1 MSEPKPVPFVGWSLA
16 AMNFRQQMRQRAAA
30 GVSLLLVGE
39 PGTGK
44 KEMAEAWRQASGA
57 GKVPIVDL
65 DEPSATI
72 PKRCVAVTTRPVR
85 SKIEELQ
92 PLDLTSLRPVSDCQL
107 DGKKIPASILSQF
120 AIKFLVP
127 PLRQRQMD
135 ILAAVYCLGGLL
147 PTGNRTICISSR
159 LIYRMFLDAVWIGNL
174 RTLIDHL
181 HMAVLSAA
189 RRAEEDSSAAKGKDN
204 SSAVKRTEGPPKV
217 VIRDHDMG
225 LRGPINPDDPGLFPH
240 QLLPA
245 IRPGRGARSLGMKP
259 RLWMCDDKDIPI
271 GRLPLVAVS
280 IFFDAF
286 GKTFQELDDDPSPA
300 YVLGNDSRWLREPRL
315 QGLTLATLGS
325 APARELLQ
333 RWNLGAEPDQGD
345 IAQVERLQVYGASLE
360 SLQDGFRETVA
371 TPIPSGETDKPK
383 VTKRR
388 RGQATEE
395 RLAKYRKVI
404 AAKDLRDLTWPEI
417 AIEMSLG
424 SRQAAK
430 QLYQRAT
437 KYFSK
442 YKPDQDEEPVS

>member
-1 MSEPKPVPFVGWSLA
+1 
-16 AMNFRQQMRQRAAA
+16 
-30 GVSLLLVGE
+30 
-39 PGTGK
+39 
-44 KEMAEAWRQASGA
+44 MAEAWRQASGA
-57 GKVPIVDL
+57 KKVPIVDL
-65 DEPSATI
+65 DEPSAVV
-72 PKRCVAVTTRPVR
+72 PKRCIAVTTRPVR

-107 DGKKIPASILSQF
+107 DGKKIPTRILSQF

-127 PLRQRQMD
+127 PLRHRQMD
-135 ILAAVYCLGGLL
+135 VLAAVYCQGSQL
-147 PTGNRTICISSR
+147 PAGNRPVCISSQ
-159 LIYRMFLDAVWIGNL
+159 LIYRMFLDAVWTGNL

-181 HMAVLSAA
+181 HMAVLTAM
-189 RRAEEDSSAAKGKDN
+189 
-204 SSAVKRTEGPPKV
+204 KRSGPI

-225 LRGPINPDDPGLFPH
+225 LRGPINPDDPGLFPY

-259 RLWMCDDKDIPI
+259 RLWISDDKDIPI
-271 GRLPLVAVS
+271 GRLPLVAIA

-286 GKTFQELDDDPSPA
+286 GKTFQEPDDDPSPT
-300 YVLGNDSRWLREPRL
+300 YVLGDDSRWLREPRL

-325 APARELLQ
+325 APARELLK
-333 RWNLGAEPDQGD
+333 RWNLGAEPDQAD

-371 TPIPSGETDKPK
+371 TPIPSGEIDKPK
-383 VTKRR
+383 VTRRR
-388 RGQATEE
+388 RGQLTEE
-395 RLAKYRKVI
+395 QI
-404 AAKDLRDLTWPEI
+404 ARYQKIIGLKDARGLSWPDI

-442 YKPDQDEEPVS
+442 YKPDQNEEPAS

>member
-44 KEMAEAWRQASGA
+44 EGMAKAWRQASGA
-57 GKVPIVDL
+57 GKIPIVDL
-65 DEPSATI
+65 DEPSAVI
-72 PKRCVAVTTRPVR
+72 PKRCIAVTTRPVR

-107 DGKKIPASILSQF
+107 DGKKIPARILSQF

-135 ILAAVYCLGGLL
+135 VLAAVYCQGSQL
-147 PTGNRTICISSR
+147 PVGNRPVCIGSQ
-159 LIYRMFLDAVWIGNL
+159 LIYRMFLDAVWTGNL

-181 HMAVLSAA
+181 HMAVLTAM
-189 RRAEEDSSAAKGKDN
+189 
-204 SSAVKRTEGPPKV
+204 KRSGSI

-225 LRGPINPDDPGLFPH
+225 LRGPINPDDPGLFPN

-286 GKTFQELDDDPSPA
+286 GKTFQEPDDDPSPT

-315 QGLTLATLGS
+315 QGLTLATIGS
-325 APARELLQ
+325 ISPPELLQ
-333 RWNLGAEPDQGD
+333 RWNLGAEPDQAD
-345 IAQVERLQVYGASLE
+345 IAKLRGFQVYGASLE
-360 SLQDGFRETVA
+360 SLQEGFREIAA
-371 TPIPSGETDKPK
+371 TPITSIETDKPK

-388 RGQATEE
+388 RGQVTEE

-442 YKPDQDEEPVS
+442 YKPDQDEEPAS